1 VASGALFRTRT
12 GEGGRAGFL
21 ADSLTRNGYFLI
33 ANSAATGAL
42 GIVYWLLMA
51 RLYPTADVGRAT
63 ALYAAMNLIAAL
75 TALNFNG
82 LLIRFIPQAGR
93 LTGRFIVRAYSV
105 SAAASVG
112 FSVLFLV
119 TAGWWGRSYSVL
131 RHPVVGVVFAVSV
144 VAWAVFTL
152 QDSVLVGLRSAYW
165 VLVENSS
172 FGVVKIGLLVVLVA
186 ALPDHLGIYVS
197 WMLPVFVA
205 VPIVNALIFGRLV
218 PMHRQRSG
226 GGHALNMRQ
235 IKRFVAGDYPGA
247 LFLLASAGLVPVIVA
262 ARVGARQEA
271 YFYMAWIIASMVDMI
286 AINMGMSLTVEGAT
300 DPAALAD
307 NVRRALRRMAS
318 LLVPCAAAVALLAP
332 FGLRLFG
339 PGYAGHGA
347 EVLELLA
354 VATLPRA
361 AIEVYLGALRAQS
374 RTTVVA
380 VVQGVRAVL
389 MLGLTFMLTGTIGAA
404 VAVLTSQVVV
414 AALVGYGLWSVVTGD
429 RSREMPLTGGVR
441 A

>member
-1 VASGALFRTRT
+1 VASGVLSRTRSEEET
-12 GEGGRAGFL
+12 RPGFL

-42 GIVYWLLMA
+42 GLVYWLLVA
-51 RLYPTADVGRAT
+51 RLYPTADVGRAS

-75 TALNFNG
+75 TALNLNG

-93 LTGRFIVRAYSV
+93 LTGRFIVRAYAV
-105 SAAASVG
+105 SAAASVA
-112 FSVLFLV
+112 FSVLFVV
-119 TAGWWGRSYSVL
+119 TAGWWGSSYSVL
-131 RHPVVGVVFAVSV
+131 HHPVVGVVFAVSV

-197 WMLPVFVA
+197 WMLPVVVA
-205 VPIVNALIFGRLV
+205 VPLVNALIFRRLV
-218 PMHRQRSG
+218 PMHRRRSG
-226 GGHALNMRQ
+226 GGHALDVRQ
-235 IKRFVAGDYPGA
+235 IRRFVAGDYPGA

-262 ARVGARQEA
+262 ARVGVRTEA
-271 YFYMAWIIASMVDMI
+271 YFYIAWVIASMVDMI
-286 AINMGMSLTVEGAT
+286 GFNMAMSLTVEGAT
-300 DPAALAD
+300 DPAALPD
-307 NVRRALRRMAS
+307 HLRRALRRMAS
-318 LLVPCAAAVALLAP
+318 LLVPCAAAVVLLAP

-361 AIEVYLGALRAQS
+361 AIELYLGDLRAQS

-380 VVQGVRAVL
+380 VVQAVRAVL
-389 MLGLTFMLTGTIGAA
+389 MLGLTLVLTGTTGAA
-404 VAVLTSQVVV
+404 VAVLISQAVV
-414 AALVGYGLWSVVTGD
+414 AVLIGYGLWSVLNGD
-429 RSREMPLTGGVR
+429 RRREMPLTDGLR